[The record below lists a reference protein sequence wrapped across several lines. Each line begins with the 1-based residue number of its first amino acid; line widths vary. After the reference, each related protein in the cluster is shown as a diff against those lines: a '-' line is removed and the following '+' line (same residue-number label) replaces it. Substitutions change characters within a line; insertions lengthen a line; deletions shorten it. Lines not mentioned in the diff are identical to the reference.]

1 MAAAAE
7 GHSEIADSLLQAGAE
22 VNLSNTKGCT
32 ALIMAASNG
41 SEGLYLFFAFALKVY
56 LFVLTCFG
64 GKRLERGIPS
74 YAFGAICR

>member
-7 GHSEIADSLLQAGAE
+7 GHSEIAYYLLQAGAE

-41 SEGLYLFFAFALKVY
+41 SEGMFRLFSTAR
-56 LFVLTCFG
+56 C
-64 GKRLERGIPS
+64 
-74 YAFGAICR
+74 